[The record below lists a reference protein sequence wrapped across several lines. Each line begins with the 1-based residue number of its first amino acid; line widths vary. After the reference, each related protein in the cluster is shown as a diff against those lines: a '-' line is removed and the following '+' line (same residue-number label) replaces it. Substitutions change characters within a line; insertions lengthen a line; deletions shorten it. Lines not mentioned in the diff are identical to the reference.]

1 MSSGLGLD
9 IRHPLGLLFIV
20 IGALLALYGIVT
32 DPSVNARSL
41 GYNVNLVWGVCLLIF
56 GVICLL
62 LAMRGRRKSA
72 AAPESALPPGR

>member
-1 MSSGLGLD
+1 MSTGMGLD

-41 GYNVNLVWGVCLLIF
+41 GYAVNLVWGVCLVLF
-56 GVICLL
+56 GVVCLL
-62 LAMRGRRKSA
+62 LALRAKRKSA
-72 AAPESALPPGR
+72 PAPGA